1 MSEVSRP
8 HLQRGTA
15 RGGDFESTRKARGFA
30 MTERNVRAAVGTWLK
45 ANWRVLL
52 YVPAL
57 LAAGA
62 FAAWASFTAQT
73 TLGIY
78 VGFGSG
84 RPWLL
89 PAILDVAAY
98 ATTVAYMLRPNLAR
112 ALVSGGFLTIT
123 ALGNAQAHYFNP
135 ASADLVAP
143 LEYAIAWG
151 VAPPLVWFTVAHFM
165 AYEMH
170 PDAFSHF
177 WPRRNKKD
185 PEPELS
191 SVERSEP
198 TTKKAAKKTTSSNG
212 GRRNSAG
219 DSPESVAA
227 WLTGQGFHPGDISRA
242 RLVDLRQAAGEPITE
257 HRAREVLKV
266 WTANGNGAS
275 ELVS

>member
-1 MSEVSRP
+1 
-8 HLQRGTA
+8 
-15 RGGDFESTRKARGFA
+15 
-30 MTERNVRAAVGTWLK
+30 MTERSVRRTIGTPFGRPARGIATWLK

-73 TLGIY
+73 TLGTY

-112 ALVSGGFLTIT
+112 ALVSGGFLAIT
-123 ALGNAQAHYFNP
+123 AVGNAQAHYFNP
-135 ASADLVAP
+135 ASQTLVAP

-170 PDAFSHF
+170 PNAFTHF
-177 WPRRNKKD
+177 WPSRAATKTKSGGTGGSAKK
-185 PEPELS
+185 
-191 SVERSEP
+191 
-198 TTKKAAKKTTSSNG
+198 TAKKTTSSA
-212 GRRNSAG
+212 RANSAG
-219 DSPESVAA
+219 ESAASVAA
-227 WLTGQGFHPGDISRA
+227 WLTGEGFHPGQISRSK
-242 RLVDLRQAAGEPITE
+242 LIELRPDITE

-266 WTANGNGAS
+266 WTNGTK

>member
-1 MSEVSRP
+1 MAKSS
-8 HLQRGTA
+8 A
-15 RGGDFESTRKARGFA
+15 RA
-30 MTERNVRAAVGTWLK
+30 VIAAWLK

-73 TLGIY
+73 TLGTY

-98 ATTVAYMLRPNLAR
+98 ATTIAYMLRPNLAR
-112 ALVSGGFLTIT
+112 ALVSGGFLAIT
-123 ALGNAQAHYFNP
+123 AFGNAQAHYFNP
-135 ASADLVAP
+135 ASADLIAP
-143 LEYAIAWG
+143 LEYAITWG

-170 PDAFSHF
+170 PEAFTDF
-177 WPRRNKKD
+177 WPHWRNRQPAVKTDSK
-185 PEPELS
+185 
-191 SVERSEP
+191 P
-198 TTKKAAKKTTSSNG
+198 TRKTAPPIKKTTSANG
-212 GRRNSAG
+212 ARANSAG
-219 DSPESVAA
+219 DSPESVAV
-227 WLTGQGFHPGDISRA
+227 WLTEQGYHPGELSRSK
-242 RLVDLRQAAGEPITE
+242 LVELRPDITE

-266 WTANGNGAS
+266 WTNGAG